1 MDERHQYLK
10 AQAQSSTG
18 QTIVSATAV
27 YKIEMKNVQDLSEIV
42 NISFE
47 NT

>member
-10 AQAQSSTG
+10 AQVQSSIG
-18 QTIVSATAV
+18 QTIVSATTV